1 MNREPSYREL
11 LELNYHLTEQCK
23 YLENI
28 IREQEL
34 QIAELLTASIL
45 YRELY
50 MKLDHS
56 NKK

>member
-34 QIAELLTASIL
+34 QIEELLTASIL

-50 MKLDHS
+50 MKLDHG